1 MPGEV
6 VLGGGIVEDGSS
18 SRASGNLSSGG
29 ARGLL
34 PWRRG
39 VAPGLAADG
48 PSSAFREGL
57 GRALGPPYRAPGSG
71 GHKQQELTFSHFW
84 RLEAQ
89 GLLSFEA
96 SLVGFEVAVSLLCLL
111 RVAPLN
117 VSVLI
122 TSYED
127 PSHFGLRPTLRASL

>member
-34 PWRRG
+34 L
-39 VAPGLAADG
+39 APGLAADG

-57 GRALGPPYRAPGSG
+57 GRALGAPYRAPGSR

-117 VSVLI
+117 VSILI

-127 PSHFGLRPTLRASL
+127 PSHFGLWPTLRASL

>member
-34 PWRRG
+34 
-39 VAPGLAADG
+39 PGLAADG